1 MQVLRSRHSY
11 SRISMNPR
19 GVIGKIN
26 HMNVKWNYLI
36 SYLIQEY
43 ESTSSFRCIPWHF
56 AQSLAHKACLQT
68 HLLHPNLTLYKR
80 PESHTWLIWAIAYMT
95 FKITRKK
102 KSYFNLCSW
111 SESRDRIN
119 TYKINGT
126 RSAHTICNWGDRK
139 SISTSRRILPWYL
152 HQFPQNTHIVKDILL
167 SSAISPWSGWQTIRF
182 STSTPNAFEYAGSK
196 ACSASTSIAF
206 PPSRCILPLKAK
218 LWFQYKPNNLKKQ
231 FFSYRKLRFQM
242 KVHQL

>member
-26 HMNVKWNYLI
+26 HMNVNWNYLI

-206 PPSRCILPLKAK
+206 PPSLCILPLKAK
-218 LWFQYKPNNLKKQ
+218 LWFQYKPNNFEEAIL
-231 FFSYRKLRFQM
+231 
-242 KVHQL
+242 